1 MVMPAGP
8 RAPFKVIEPE
18 FVGEFA
24 IVLFDAPAP
33 FGQTDE
39 ATEAKRFVR
48 HVGQPVLDRGGLV
61 GRPFDEQ
68 LHGLCR
74 ERSTTADAV
83 RGPERRARKAR
94 A

>member
-1 MVMPAGP
+1 
-8 RAPFKVIEPE
+8 
-18 FVGEFA
+18 
-24 IVLFDAPAP
+24 
-33 FGQTDE
+33 
-39 ATEAKRFVR
+39 VR